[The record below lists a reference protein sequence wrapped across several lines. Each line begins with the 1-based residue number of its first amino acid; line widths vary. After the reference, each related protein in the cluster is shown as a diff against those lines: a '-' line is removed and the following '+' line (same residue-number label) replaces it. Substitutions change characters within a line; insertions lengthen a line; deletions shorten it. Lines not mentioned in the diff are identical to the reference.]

1 MISQANSV
9 RDGVGKMC
17 DTRWSTSFFSHLFLN
32 CWKKESLIIRPNV
45 DPKVVSFD
53 GIDKAYMWLCVKCA
67 PFLFFFALL
76 PDLNKWIWRQTTLTT
91 HPYQR
96 DAEKIPKTKN
106 WRREVNS
113 ALEKYFHMLRKG
125 TETNLFSRPL
135 TLKRWSVVSLGKVF
149 HLLTAFPVSDG
160 MKGTWPLPSQS
171 WSVLNSPVSLYFVWL
186 CLKWALHNDLQ
197 ISSLRRKVK
206 IAVKTF
212 Y

>member
-1 MISQANSV
+1 MQKKSQ
-9 RDGVGKMC
+9 
-17 DTRWSTSFFSHLFLN
+17 L
-32 CWKKESLIIRPNV
+32 
-45 DPKVVSFD
+45 
-53 GIDKAYMWLCVKCA
+53 
-67 PFLFFFALL
+67 
-76 PDLNKWIWRQTTLTT
+76 
-91 HPYQR
+91 
-96 DAEKIPKTKN
+96 TKN

-135 TLKRWSVVSLGKVF
+135 TLKRWSVVSLGKFF

-160 MKGTWPLPSQS
+160 MKGTWPLPSQ

-206 IAVKTF
+206 IAVETFFKTF
-212 Y
+212 STKSRAVAVKFSMFTLEILPLTLVFFLLWCTSLMPDFCLFPNGSHIRLFP